1 MDLARKIAILGEA
14 ARYDASCASSGTR
27 REAPAGGMGGA
38 ALGGI
43 CHSWADDGRC
53 ISLLKILFSNF
64 CEYDCAYCINRR
76 SNDIPRAAFTVEEVV
91 RVTLE
96 FYRRNYIE
104 GLFLSSGVTG
114 GPDATMERLARVA
127 ETLRVQHRFAG
138 YIHLKAIPGA
148 SPGLLRRAGLFADR
162 LSVNIELPSG
172 ASLQRLAPDKNR
184 DGILQPMGL
193 IGRSITESKAERRK
207 SRAAPRFAPAGQST
221 QLIVGASPENDRHI
235 LQLASSLYSHFSLK
249 RVYYSAFVP
258 GGNPSLLPALV
269 APPLRR
275 EHRLYQADW
284 LMRFYGFAAD
294 ELLDAQHPQ
303 LDDALDPKAAWA
315 LRHPQCFPV
324 DLNRAELGL
333 LLRVPGVGP
342 TSARRIV
349 NSRRFAPVRFED
361 LAKLGVVL
369 RRARYFI
376 CCPGQ
381 PADGVVAAQAPERVR
396 GLLAASAA
404 GGPGAYPAA
413 APGDGLMVADAPGLP
428 VQPWLLPPEPEAP
441 RQLPAGTVPTPE
453 LAWGLSQ
460 PLPAP
465 PGNADRTHGH

>member
-1 MDLARKIAILGEA
+1 MDLASKIAILGEA

-38 ALGGI
+38 AMGGI

-53 ISLLKILFSNF
+53 ISLLKILLTNY

-76 SNDIPRAAFTVEEVV
+76 SNDLPRAAFTVEEVV
-91 RVTLE
+91 TLTLE
-96 FYRRNYIE
+96 FYKRNYIE

-114 GPDATMERLARVA
+114 GPDATMERLTRVA
-127 ETLRVQHRFAG
+127 ETLRTQHRFAG

-148 SPGLLRRAGLFADR
+148 SPDLLRRAGRFADR

-193 IGRSITESKAERRK
+193 IGRGITESRAERRQ
-207 SRAAPRFAPAGQST
+207 SRTAPRFAPAGQST

-235 LQLASSLYSHFSLK
+235 LHLAASLYSHFDLK
-249 RVYYSAFVP
+249 RVYYSAFLP
-258 GGNPSLLPALV
+258 AGNPSLLPALTT
-269 APPLRR
+269 PPLRR

-294 ELLDAQHPQ
+294 ELLDDQHPQ
-303 LDDALDPKAAWA
+303 LDETLDPKAAWA
-315 LRHPQCFPV
+315 LRHPQFFPV
-324 DLNRAELGL
+324 DLNRAELGI
-333 LLRVPGVGP
+333 LLRVPGIGP

-349 NSRRFAPVRFED
+349 SSRRFASVRFED

-376 CCPGQ
+376 ACPGQ
-381 PADGVVAAQAPERVR
+381 PAEIVVAAQSPERVHR
-396 GLLAASAA
+396 LLAANDPA
-404 GGPGAYPAA
+404 GNTPYPTSV
-413 APGDGLMVADAPGLP
+413 PDDGMMVADAPGLP
-428 VQPWLLPPEPEAP
+428 VQPWLLPPEPAP
-441 RQLPAGTVPTPE
+441 PLPLPAGKIPTPE
-453 LAWGLSQ
+453 LAWGAATAV
-460 PLPAP
+460 P
-465 PGNADRTHGH
+465 T